1 MKTAIAD
8 ALESKKFLAFL
19 VTIIVV
25 GGNKCIG
32 HWGYEL
38 DASQVALLV
47 GTGAVYILGQ
57 GIADHG
63 KSAADTNAALAAAIA
78 MDPSSSKDAALKTLA
93 GIASGTQVAPPPKSS
108 QSGFVRL
115 GLCVVIAMAGAMV
128 LFGCGGATARQ
139 TALMASMASLDATK
153 AGLAAYD
160 AKVEQQMLADATD
173 KATLDAT
180 KAAYRAKVD
189 KLVTDIATAADAID
203 KAWKADTDPSVAT
216 AVAAVAAAGT
226 LLVTIGVAK

>member
-1 MKTAIAD
+1 MKTTIAL
-8 ALESKKFLAFL
+8 ALQSKKFIVFL
-19 VTIIVV
+19 STWIVV
-25 GGNKCIG
+25 LGNRALS
-32 HWGYEL
+32 HLAPGYEL
-38 DASQVALLV
+38 DSTEVQLYV
-47 GTGAVYILGQ
+47 GAAAAYIVGQ

-63 KSAADTNAALAAAIA
+63 KEAAKIMANAGTAVVP
-78 MDPSSSKDAALKTLA
+78 PSGPVVIDKKPQA
-93 GIASGTQVAPPPKSS
+93 
-108 QSGFVRL
+108 GFVRL
-115 GLCVVIAMAGAMV
+115 GLMVVIAMLGAML

-160 AKVEQQMLADATD
+160 AKAEQQMLADATD

-203 KAWKADTDPSVAT
+203 KAWKADTDPSVAA